1 MERKKTTLYVVMLAM
16 MMALCC
22 VLTVF
27 VQIPMGNGYVNFGDA
42 VIFLAASLL
51 GPGRRRDRGR
61 NRLGSCRHFQ
71 RIRGLRRV
79 HARGKSRRRF
89 RVRLGVQTPFSHSK
103 TGRSPYYFDGSRF
116 AVRYRGLLFHRLD
129 SVRNSGG
136 CLSLLSS
143 LIQVSVSMA
152 IASSFFRA
160 FPNCSTPN
168 RKVRSSE
175 T

>member
-1 MERKKTTLYVVMLAM
+1 MERKKDD
-16 MMALCC
+16 ALRRNACYDD
-22 VLTVF
+22 
-27 VQIPMGNGYVNFGDA
+27 GA
-42 VIFLAASLL
+42 LL
-51 GPGRRRDRGR
+51 RPHRVRSDSYGQRLRQLRRRRDFPRRFAFRSGRRRDRGR

-136 CLSLLSS
+136 LSQPSQFAYS
-143 LIQVSVSMA
+143 GQRKYGDSV
-152 IASSFFRA
+152 R
-160 FPNCSTPN
+160 
-168 RKVRSSE
+168 RSSAPSRTVRRRTE
-175 T
+175 R